1 MYFQPTQLSTSRRPD
16 LKAGESLI
24 VQQASVG
31 LYEGKNKVESAQD
44 GVCYLTSHRIIY
56 VDSKDSGQNSCEI
69 PLNSIREIESYA
81 RFLMSSPK
89 LILHLDV
96 KALSDHSRPPAP
108 VISTSVAGVWACPIC
123 FFTNQATVDKCQLCG
138 VRHVT
143 TNDNNSSPSQ
153 PQKQTQSVQQ
163 QHRQQQQQQQQQQ
176 NQLPANDDGNGSH
189 CRVCTFINH
198 PSLNQ
203 CEMCGADLITEP
215 LFTENAIESL
225 VIEDDPHVRIAF
237 RHGGQPRFL
246 QNLKNA
252 IQVKAWEAPVIEES
266 VPVIKSKGVGI
277 SAIRERVEQSTQ
289 KANDTMSDAFQD
301 LNRLMTKATEMVK
314 LAESISLKMS
324 RDITTDNDKDMAT
337 LKGYLLNL
345 GIASPVTRDSAGSIY
360 HQELARE
367 LADFLT
373 KFLDSSDSIK
383 SLADVY
389 CIFNRAR
396 GVALVSPEDL
406 YKASTQFESLQLPF
420 RLKKFPSGLLVVQS
434 VAMDDDQA
442 ASRILSHVKNHGHLT
457 ALQLAEIEHWALAV
471 ASEQLLMTEQK
482 GLLCRDEGPVGL
494 TFYENLFCSVN

>member
-16 LKAGESLI
+16 LRTGESLI

-31 LYEGKNKVESAQD
+31 LYNGKNKVESAQD

-56 VDSKDSGQNSCEI
+56 VDNKDPDQSSFEI
-69 PLNSIREIESYA
+69 PLNSIAQVESYGG
-81 RFLMSSPK
+81 FLMSSPK
-89 LILHLDV
+89 VILHLDPKV
-96 KALSDHSRPPAP
+96 LSDHARPPAP
-108 VISTSVAGVWACPIC
+108 VISTSVAGVWSCPIC

-138 VRHVT
+138 VRHVETNKST
-143 TNDNNSSPSQ
+143 TPE
-153 PQKQTQSVQQ
+153 P
-163 QHRQQQQQQQQQQ
+163 
-176 NQLPANDDGNGSH
+176 LPATEGPGGSN

-215 LFTENAIESL
+215 LFTENPIESL
-225 VIEDDPHVRIAF
+225 TIEDDPHVRIAF

-246 QNLKNA
+246 QNLKTA
-252 IQVKAWEAPVIEES
+252 IQTKAWDAPVIEET
-266 VPVIKSKGVGI
+266 VPVIKAKGVGI

-301 LNRLMTKATEMVK
+301 LNRLMAKATEMVK

-324 RDITTDNDKDMAT
+324 KDMTTDNDKDMAT

-345 GIASPVTRDSAGSIY
+345 GISSPVTRDSAGSIY

-367 LADFLT
+367 LADFLS
-373 KFLDSSDSIK
+373 KFLESSDSIK
-383 SLADVY
+383 SLTDVY

-406 YKASTQFESLQLPF
+406 YKASTQFESLKLPF
-420 RLKKFPSGLLVVQS
+420 RLKRFPSGLLVVQS
-434 VAMDDDQA
+434 LAMDDDKA
-442 ASRILSHVKNHGHLT
+442 ASRILSLVKKHGHLT

-471 ASEQLLMTEQK
+471 AAEQLFMTEQK
-482 GLLCRDEGPVGL
+482 GLLCRDQGPVGL
-494 TFYENLFCSVN
+494 TFYENLFCTA